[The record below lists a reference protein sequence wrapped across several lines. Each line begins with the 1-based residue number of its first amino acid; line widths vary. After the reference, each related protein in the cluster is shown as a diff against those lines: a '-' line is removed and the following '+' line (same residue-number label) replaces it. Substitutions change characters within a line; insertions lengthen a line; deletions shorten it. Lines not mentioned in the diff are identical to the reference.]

1 MTEGRK
7 PPTIDRE
14 ARARFAATR
23 RHREVLE
30 AVAGDEGTDEVFDP
44 ADHTI
49 DEVLAHIDE
58 HPETL
63 DAVAAAERAGKAR
76 TTLLAKLDELIAG
89 RADDEAD
96 DDEADDEKEGDD
108 DAAD

>member
-44 ADHTI
+44 ADNTI
-49 DEVLAHIDE
+49 DEVLAHVDE

-63 DAVAAAERAGKAR
+63 DAIASAERAGKAR
-76 TTLLAKLDELIAG
+76 TTLLAKLDELIAQRG
-89 RADDEAD
+89 DEK
-96 DDEADDEKEGDD
+96 KEGDD
-108 DAAD
+108 AAD